1 MNNFNKLEIKLKD
14 FAQQVP
20 EDGMYMSYL
29 NDAAEIMDLYGSI
42 LSIMENK
49 KETPENIKEI
59 EDISGRILNIIS

>member
-1 MNNFNKLEIKLKD
+1 MNNFDKLEIKLQD

-20 EDGMYMSYL
+20 EDGMHMSYL

-42 LSIMENK
+42 LFIMENK
-49 KETPENIKEI
+49 EETPENIKEI

>member
-1 MNNFNKLEIKLKD
+1 MNNFNKLEIKLQD

-49 KETPENIKEI
+49 KETPENIKKI

>member
-1 MNNFNKLEIKLKD
+1 MYNFNKLEIKLKD

-49 KETPENIKEI
+49 EETPENIKKI

>member
-20 EDGMYMSYL
+20 EDGMHMSYL

-42 LSIMENK
+42 LFIMENK
-49 KETPENIKEI
+49 EETPENIKEI

>member
-49 KETPENIKEI
+49 EETPENIKEI
-59 EDISGRILNIIS
+59 EDISGRILSIIS